1 MQGHRR
7 VSVQARKRLFDDVF
21 KIDEVI
27 VAHELN
33 DGAMSAAQRR
43 LVFERGDSAAVLLF
57 NRDRKCLV
65 LVKQFRAATLGKSR
79 EHGWVAECVAGIID
93 ENETPTAAAIRETRE
108 ETGYRIT
115 DLQPIATFFS
125 SPGGTS
131 ERIFLYYAETTDA
144 DRIGHSAADT
154 DEDLET
160 CHVSVAE
167 VFAQLQSG
175 FLEDAK
181 LIIGVLWLRANRS
194 GSEQPGWRWS

>member
-1 MQGHRR
+1 MQGPGR
-7 VSVQARKRLFDDVF
+7 VDVEARKRVFDDVF

-27 VAHELN
+27 VRHELS

-79 EHGWVAECVAGIID
+79 EHGWVTECVAGIID
-93 ENETPTAAAIRETRE
+93 ENETPTAAAIRETQE
-108 ETGYRIT
+108 ETGYRIA

-131 ERIFLYYAETTDA
+131 ERMFLYYAETTDA
-144 DRIGHSAADT
+144 DRIEQSPANP
-154 DEDLET
+154 DEDLQI
-160 CHVSVAE
+160 CHVPVADVLRE
-167 VFAQLQSG
+167 LQSG

-181 LIIGVLWLRANRS
+181 LIMGALWLRTHRS
-194 GSEQPGWRWS
+194 G